1 MGFFDVVNLSGFIFA
16 VILLIPDLLYART
29 FKPDRIIFDNRAMLY
44 IERIGKYCSLFLM
57 GINIGVLEEGF
68 TSNLM
73 KNFWFIATTVMVI
86 ACVVLWIVCF
96 KKTTKP
102 AAYALT
108 VITALVF
115 MLSGLLQVKTLL
127 LTFGIVYLAG
137 QLYVT
142 KKYMAAQNRT
152 GGTK

>member
-1 MGFFDVVNLSGFIFA
+1 MGFFDVVNIYGLMIT
-16 VILLIPDLLYART
+16 VILLIPDILYART
-29 FKPDRIIFDNRAMLY
+29 YKIDRNIFDNRAMLY

-57 GINIGVLEEGF
+57 CINIGVLEEGF

-73 KNFWFIATTVMVI
+73 RDFWFISACVLTAV
-86 ACVVLWIVCF
+86 CVVLWILCF

-102 AAYALT
+102 LAYILT
-108 VITALVF
+108 VITSVIF

-127 LTFGIVYLAG
+127 LTFGAVYLIG

-142 KKYMAAQNRT
+142 RKYTAI
-152 GGTK
+152 K